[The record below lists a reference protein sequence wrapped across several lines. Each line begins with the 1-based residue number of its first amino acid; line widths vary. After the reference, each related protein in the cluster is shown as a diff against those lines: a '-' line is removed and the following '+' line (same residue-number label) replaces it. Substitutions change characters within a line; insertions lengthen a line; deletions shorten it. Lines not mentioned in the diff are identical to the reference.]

1 MSHYNPMTLTAC
13 VHYDIEVM
21 RSMDNRIIQ
30 LHFHPQST
38 LEISSKLVHTYQ
50 KSDTQRKTNISKR
63 NTNPRKITLKTI

>member
-1 MSHYNPMTLTAC
+1 MTLTAC

-50 KSDTQRKTNISKR
+50 KSDTQRKKVFKVKR
-63 NTNPRKITLKTI
+63 KLIQEKLR